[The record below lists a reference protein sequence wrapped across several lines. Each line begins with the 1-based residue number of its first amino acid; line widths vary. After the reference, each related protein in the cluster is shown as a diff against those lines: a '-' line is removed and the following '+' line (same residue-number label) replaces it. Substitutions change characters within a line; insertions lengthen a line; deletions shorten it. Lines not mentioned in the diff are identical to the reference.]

1 MTSQSAPK
9 LRSILESIPSYKA
22 GQSAPVQPGVIPFK
36 LSSNENPFPPLP
48 EIVEAAAAATA
59 SMQLYPDFA
68 STELVDSIA
77 SRFSVPAAHV
87 AVATGSVAL
96 TQQLVQITS
105 EPGDG
110 VMFAWRSFESY
121 PIVTMIGGATPQR
134 VALDGDDRHDLE
146 AMLAAID
153 STTRLIFVCN
163 PNNPTGTAVGR
174 EAIAAFLAAVPSDIL
189 VVIDEAYRE
198 FVDPG
203 LIPDGLDFYR
213 EYSNVAV
220 LRTFS
225 KAYGLAGVRVGF
237 CIAHEPVADA
247 LRKVQIPFGVSS
259 IAQAAGVASLDPV
272 VEAEAFARCE
282 LLVGERNRVLAGLR
296 TAGFAPSES
305 EANFIWLRLRE
316 RTADFAS
323 SCEAVGLAVRPFV
336 GEGVRV
342 SIGLPEANDR
352 FLATA
357 VTWLGSRA

>member
-1 MTSQSAPK
+1 M
-9 LRSILESIPSYKA
+9 
-22 GQSAPVQPGVIPFK
+22 QPGVIPFK

-48 EIVEAAAAATA
+48 QIVEAAAAATA

-68 STELVDSIA
+68 STELVDAIA
-77 SRFSVPAAHV
+77 TRFSVPASHV

-134 VALDGDDRHDLE
+134 VALDSEDRHDLD

-153 STTRLIFVCN
+153 STIRLIFVCN

-174 EAIAAFLAAVPSDIL
+174 EALAAFVDKVPSDIL
-189 VVIDEAYRE
+189 IVIDEAYRE

-213 EYSNVAV
+213 DHQNVAV

-237 CIAHEPVADA
+237 CIAHEEVADA

-259 IAQAAGVASLDPV
+259 VAQAAGVASLDPA
-272 VEAEAFARCE
+272 VESEAFARCE
-282 LLVGERNRVLAGLR
+282 ILVRERNRVLAGLR
-296 TAGFAPSES
+296 AAGLAPSES
-305 EANFIWLRLRE
+305 EANFIWLRLGE
-316 RTADFAS
+316 QTADFAA

-342 SIGLPEANDR
+342 SVGLPEANDR